1 MSKKIT
7 AASLAILIVALLLTV
22 GGINPSS
29 DKIGMVSYGNIDTY
43 AAKETTSTTQSLGDF
58 VADKVEGATVLG
70 DVVADA
76 SDALGGLGGSL
87 GGFGDSFGG
96 ISDALGGI
104 GDALG
109 GLINDANSGS
119 GNNGGS
125 NSDSPTYDVNK
136 ETMAPIDIVPAVSG
150 FEPVSST
157 KPAETET
164 SPNLNETVDFA
175 AEKNPYKRPD
185 GDLRGGDEGEGVKW
199 MQWIFIY
206 TRYGLKDDGIT
217 GVFDEDT
224 VAVVKKLQKE
234 NGLTPDGIVTDE
246 VADKIELLYFQA
258 TLSSTAPASETQ
270 SEAETTAP
278 VSVDTGSENNNAG
291 ILVLVV
297 IVALVWLAAIGFII
311 AFIIIKKKKTP
322 GKAKKNKKG
331 KKSKAA
337 SSEAD
342 GEVNEASE
350 TEDSNDYS
358 EIGDLFGDNNK

>member
-1 MSKKIT
+1 MSKTIT
-7 AASLAILIVALLLTV
+7 VVSLTILVLALSLTV
-22 GGINPSS
+22 GSINPSTNKTS
-29 DKIGMVSYGNIDTY
+29 RASYGNIDTY

-76 SDALGGLGGSL
+76 SDVLGGLGGS
-87 GGFGDSFGG
+87 FGDSFGG
-96 ISDALGGI
+96 IGDALGGI

-109 GLINDANSGS
+109 GLINDANGGS
-119 GNNGGS
+119 GNNSGS
-125 NSDSPTYDVNK
+125 SSDSPTYDVNK

-150 FEPVSST
+150 FEPISST
-157 KPAETET
+157 KPTETET

-185 GDLRGGDEGEGVKW
+185 GDLKGGDEGEGVKW

-234 NGLTPDGIVTDE
+234 NGLITDGIVTDE
-246 VADKIELLYFQA
+246 VADKIELLYFRA
-258 TLSSTAPASETQ
+258 TLSSTLPASETQ
-270 SEAETTAP
+270 TEAEITAP
-278 VSVDTGSENNNAG
+278 ASADTGNENGNAG

-311 AFIIIKKKKTP
+311 AFIIIKKKKTS
-322 GKAKKNKKG
+322 GKSKTKKNKKS
-331 KKSKAA
+331 KKTETD
-337 SSEAD
+337 SSEIA
-342 GEVNEASE
+342 EEEKETPEAE
-350 TEDSNDYS
+350 EENDYS
-358 EIGDLFGDNNK
+358 EIGDIFGDDK